1 MRFQEY
7 MKETTKFAKAMQYF
21 NGLKDFGVG
30 MGIFTT
36 MNPSAKEVGQ
46 EKNKKLYKDL
56 LSLLK
61 SKGKK
66 YIKQI
71 GQYDVSEKSVIVINI
86 SLKEILN
93 IAKSSLW
100 KQQSVIW
107 FSKKDNEKI
116 KSALIGNGG
125 IIKSKSIDSG
135 KITQELTNY
144 YSIIGN
150 RKYSMKFESDKR
162 IFYRTQLGD
171 MIEEKWYS
179 NIKSTVPGK
188 DKKVEVFKNPTS
200 RDKKSLGNIIRFT
213 AYNKTKTV
221 YAWVYDQAHHHDVSK
236 AVGIKHRFND
246 PDLLTG
252 VATWKGGKWVF
263 SSSDFLKDFKK
274 MVGSEGEFLN
284 DLLNNDWSWV
294 TSFLDLETT
303 LDKLRGYLKGKL

>member
-7 MKETTKFAKAMQYF
+7 MEETTKFAKAMQYF

-36 MNPSAKEVGQ
+36 MNPSAKEVSP

-61 SKGKK
+61 SKG
-66 YIKQI
+66 
-71 GQYDVSEKSVIVINI
+71 
-86 SLKEILN
+86 
-93 IAKSSLW
+93 
-100 KQQSVIW
+100 
-107 FSKKDNEKI
+107 
-116 KSALIGNGG
+116 
-125 IIKSKSIDSG
+125 
-135 KITQELTNY
+135 
-144 YSIIGN
+144 
-150 RKYSMKFESDKR
+150 
-162 IFYRTQLGD
+162 
-171 MIEEKWYS
+171 

-188 DKKVEVFKNPTS
+188 GKVEVFKNPTS

-252 VATWKGGKWVF
+252 VATWKGGKWVW

-274 MVGSEGEFLN
+274 MVGSEGEFL
-284 DLLNNDWSWV
+284 DGLLNNDWSWV
-294 TSFLDLETT
+294 TSFLDLDHT
-303 LDKLRGYLKGKL
+303 LDKLREYLKGKL